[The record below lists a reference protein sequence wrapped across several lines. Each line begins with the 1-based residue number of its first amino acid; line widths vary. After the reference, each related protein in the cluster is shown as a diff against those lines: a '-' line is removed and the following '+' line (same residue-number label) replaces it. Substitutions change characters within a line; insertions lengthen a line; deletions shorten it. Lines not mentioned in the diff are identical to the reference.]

1 MVANR
6 TQTQKVKAR
15 FGLVTQTQKVVIKG
29 KKTEIQYTIFQI
41 SNLNFP
47 LPTKISCWRLLK
59 KLNWLPWEA
68 IQFLKHEIEW
78 QALSQ
83 DV

>member
-47 LPTKISCWRLLK
+47 QKTKLVTLGSNPIPEARDRMASFVTRC
-59 KLNWLPWEA
+59 LN
-68 IQFLKHEIEW
+68 
-78 QALSQ
+78 LS
-83 DV
+83 